1 MSGTPSDELITGNI
15 MIKYLAK
22 FIVKERCMNSA
33 IESAEKHSDYL
44 ISLYEAKLLIQ
55 IAASKKSTFHNPE
68 SLDMLNDY
76 LQIIKENNSRELLII
91 ECSQLLLMNSL
102 EEIL

>member
-1 MSGTPSDELITGNI
+1 
-15 MIKYLAK
+15 MIKELAK
-22 FIVKERCMNSA
+22 IVVRDRRMNSA

-44 ISLYEAKLLIQ
+44 ISLYESKLLMSL
-55 IAASKKSTFHNPE
+55 ASSMKYASYDPE
-68 SLDMLNDY
+68 TLDTLNNN
-76 LQIIKENNSRELLII
+76 LQIIKDDNSRELLLN

>member
-1 MSGTPSDELITGNI
+1 
-15 MIKYLAK
+15 MIKELAK
-22 FIVKERCMNSA
+22 KVVSDRRMNSA

-44 ISLYEAKLLIQ
+44 ISLYESKFLINLDS
-55 IAASKKSTFHNPE
+55 SKKRAYYNPE
-68 SLDMLNDY
+68 ILNTLDND
-76 LQIIKENNSRELLII
+76 LQIIKDDNSRELLLM